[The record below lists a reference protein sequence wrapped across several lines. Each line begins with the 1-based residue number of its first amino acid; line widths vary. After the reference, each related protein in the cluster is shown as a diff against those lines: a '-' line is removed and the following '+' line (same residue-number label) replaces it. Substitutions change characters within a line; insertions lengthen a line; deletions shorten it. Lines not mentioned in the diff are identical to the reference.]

1 MGNFDLN
8 SGLSPPS
15 AGWQFS
21 LTSPAMKS
29 LSRVF
34 AHILATIAKVLTIG
48 GAKAVL
54 GELTI
59 RHLQD
64 QVFSP
69 GEIGLIRGISG

>member
-15 AGWQFS
+15 AEWQFS

-54 GELTI
+54 GELIFVARIHTI
-59 RHLQD
+59 RRHEFIYHL
-64 QVFSP
+64 F
-69 GEIGLIRGISG
+69 